1 VPVNSR
7 RKGKAGELELAAWL
21 RDQGV
26 PARRGW
32 SEGHDITTSIAGLHI
47 ECKLTGKLYL
57 YEWLEQADRDA
68 KINQIPIILHRKTFK
83 KPPRNA
89 LGHQLKKDWVAI
101 LDAGDLLALLKK
113 AGMFEEATSEG

>member
-7 RKGKAGELELAAWL
+7 RIGKDGELELAAWL

-32 SEGHDITTSIAGLHI
+32 AEGHDITTSITGIHI
-47 ECKLTGKLYL
+47 ECKLTGVLRL
-57 YEWLEQADRDA
+57 YEWLAQADRDA
-68 KINQIPIILHRKTFK
+68 KINQIPIILHRKKSK
-83 KPPRNA
+83 KPFQP
-89 LGHQLKKDWVAI
+89 KKDWVAI

-113 AGMFEEATSEG
+113 AGMFGDVTSEG